1 MDYERKNLF
10 NRRDYN
16 RNCFKIIIFLI
27 VILLLVFVGVE
38 AYASSKYDNNISKYD
53 IKSHMIDFKVE
64 NDYCIRTSLKEKEA
78 ILSDLKSG
86 RLKVKKNPE
95 LNTALYF
102 SDNFKRIYG
111 RKEYLYFESIYDCKA
126 YLGTTRYIYENPS
139 MRYNYGR

>member
-1 MDYERKNLF
+1 MYRERKKLF

-27 VILLLVFVGVE
+27 IILLLVFVGME
-38 AYASSKYDNNISKYD
+38 AHASSKYDNNISKYD

-64 NDYCIRTSLKEKEA
+64 NDYCIKTSLKEKEA

-102 SDNFKRIYG
+102 SNNFKSG
-111 RKEYLYFESIYDCKA
+111 KEYLYFESIYGCKA

-139 MRYNYGR
+139 MRYIYGR

>member
-1 MDYERKNLF
+1 MNWERKNLIG
-10 NRRDYN
+10 RRDCN
-16 RNCFKIIIFLI
+16 KNCFKKLIFLI
-27 VILLLVFVGVE
+27 IILLLVFVGVE

-78 ILSDLKSG
+78 VLSDLRSG

-102 SDNFKRIYG
+102 SNNFKSG
-111 RKEYLYFESIYDCKA
+111 KEYLYFESIYGCKA
-126 YLGTTRYIYENPS
+126 YLGTTRYMYENQG